1 MKKITEAHILLIDDE
16 PEFADFVRRGLT
28 YEGYTVK
35 VAHSASRGWDLILAE
50 PPDLIV
56 LDVML
61 PDLDGMALCQDLR
74 REGIR
79 TPILMLTARD
89 AVPDRVA
96 GLNAGA
102 DDYLPKPFAFEE
114 LLARTRALLRRLGG
128 AEAEVL
134 TFADLHL
141 DTGLREVRRGGR
153 RIRLSPKEYA
163 LLEFFLRH
171 PRQALPRETLFTRVW
186 GYDYEA
192 ESNVLEVYVRRLRRK
207 LGEPDLIE
215 TAHSLGYVLR
225 EADE

>member
-1 MKKITEAHILLIDDE
+1 MKNIAGAHILLIDDE

-28 YEGYTVK
+28 YEGYTVM
-35 VAHSASRGWDLILAE
+35 VAHSAGSGWDAAMAE
-50 PPDLIV
+50 SPDLVI

-61 PDLDGMALCQDLR
+61 PDLDGMALCQALR
-74 REGIR
+74 QEGQRI
-79 TPILMLTARD
+79 PILMLTARD
-89 AVPDRVA
+89 SVPDRVA

-114 LLARTRALLRRLGG
+114 LLARLRALQRRFGG
-128 AEAEVL
+128 EGGEVL
-134 TFADLHL
+134 TLGDLSL
-141 DTGLREVRRGGR
+141 DTGLREARRGER
-153 RIRLSPKEYA
+153 RIRLSPKEFA

-171 PRQALPRETLFTRVW
+171 PRQTLARETIFTRVW
-186 GYDYEA
+186 GYNHEV

-225 EADE
+225 GPDE

>member
-1 MKKITEAHILLIDDE
+1 MKNTTQAHILLIDDE
-16 PEFADFVRRGLT
+16 PEFADFVWRGLT
-28 YEGYTVK
+28 YEGYSVK
-35 VAHSASRGWDLILAE
+35 VAHSAGTGWDMALAE
-50 PPDLIV
+50 PPDLII

-61 PDLDGMALCQDLR
+61 PDLDGMALCRAFRQ
-74 REGIR
+74 EGER

-114 LLARTRALLRRLGG
+114 LLARLRALPRRLDG
-128 AEAEVL
+128 EATELL
-134 TFADLHL
+134 TVADLTL
-141 DTGLREVRRGGR
+141 DTGLREARRGGR
-153 RIRLSPKEYA
+153 RIHLSPKEYA

-171 PRQALPRETLFTRVW
+171 PRQTLLRETIFARIW

-207 LGEPDLIE
+207 LGEPYLIG

>member
-1 MKKITEAHILLIDDE
+1 MKKVTEAHILLIDDE
-16 PEFADFVRRGLT
+16 PEFADFVQRGLT

-35 VAHSASRGWDLILAE
+35 VAYSAESGWDAAMAE
-50 PPDLIV
+50 SPDLVI

-61 PDLDGMALCQDLR
+61 PDLDGMALCQALR
-74 REGIR
+74 QEGQRI
-79 TPILMLTARD
+79 PILMLTARD
-89 AVPDRVA
+89 SVPDRVA

-114 LLARTRALLRRLGG
+114 LLARLRALQRRFG
-128 AEAEVL
+128 AEGGEVL
-134 TFADLHL
+134 TLGDLRL
-141 DTGLREVRRGGR
+141 DTGLREARRGER
-153 RIRLSPKEYA
+153 RIRLSPKEFA

-171 PRQALPRETLFTRVW
+171 PRQTLTRETIFTRVW
-186 GYDYEA
+186 GYNYEI

-225 EADE
+225 GPDE